1 MSFNFRPLL
10 NKFRV
15 YAILNNFI
23 GRWRKFVVL
32 FKQRFYNKNKTAQYS

>member
-10 NKFRV
+10 NKFRE

-23 GRWRKFVVL
+23 ARLRMFVVL
-32 FKQRFYNKNKTAQYS
+32 FKQRFYNKNKAAQ

>member
-15 YAILNNFI
+15 YAILNNLK
-23 GRWRKFVVL
+23 RRY
-32 FKQRFYNKNKTAQYS
+32 YNKNMTAALELSLNLSPSL

>member
-23 GRWRKFVVL
+23 GRLRMFVVL
-32 FKQRFYNKNKTAQYS
+32 FKQRFYNKNKTAQ

>member
-15 YAILNNFI
+15 CAILNNFI
-23 GRWRKFVVL
+23 GRLRMFVVL
-32 FKQRFYNKNKTAQYS
+32 FKQRFYNKNKTAQ